1 MGIYLFIFFF
11 FLSIDSKV
19 NIFQVYEKTLES
31 TKIFEIDRE
40 LFTDEYRYRLYGR
53 IKGNV

>member
-1 MGIYLFIFFF
+1 MGIYLFIFF